1 MAVISIP
8 ILCISIAFFLRKP
21 PVLAAYCCGLLEF
34 LTFQHTVHWGWDR
47 HYGHIF
53 VLFLACLWLASGYR
67 PVSLS
72 RWFDGIGRGFAP
84 YGKRLL
90 TGVLALHALV
100 AVGAVSIAYR
110 APFSQSK
117 AVADYL
123 RSQHLDNMFLV
134 GDEDYSVA
142 SVAGYLDRD
151 IYFARGERLGS
162 FVVWD
167 AGRMAPREYSVLEL
181 GKRKAV
187 ELHQDV
193 IVILNYR
200 PAVVDTS
207 IQNIASFDG
216 AIVADEDYFLFLVR
230 FKGQ

>member
-1 MAVISIP
+1 M
-8 ILCISIAFFLRKP
+8 
-21 PVLAAYCCGLLEF
+21 
-34 LTFQHTVHWGWDR
+34 
-47 HYGHIF
+47 
-53 VLFLACLWLASGYR
+53 WLASGY
-67 PVSLS
+67 PQASLS
-72 RWFDGIGRGFAP
+72 PRLDRIGRWFDP

-100 AVGAVSIAYR
+100 AVGAVSMALQ

-123 RSQHLDNMFLV
+123 RSHHLKNMFLV
-134 GDEDYSVA
+134 GDEDCSVA
-142 SVAGYLDRD
+142 TVAGYLDRD

-167 AGRMAPREYSVLEL
+167 VGRMARRDYSVLEL
-181 GKRKAV
+181 AKRKAI

-200 PAVVDTS
+200 PAVIDAS
-207 IQNIASFDG
+207 IPNIASFDG
-216 AIVADEDYFLFLVR
+216 AIVADEDYFLYLVR
-230 FKGQ
+230 YKGQ